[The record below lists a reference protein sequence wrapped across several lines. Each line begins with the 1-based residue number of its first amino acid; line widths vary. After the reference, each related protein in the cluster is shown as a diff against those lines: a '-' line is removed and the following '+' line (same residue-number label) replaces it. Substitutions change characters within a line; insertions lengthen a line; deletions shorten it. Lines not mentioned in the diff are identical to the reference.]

1 MEIIKRQISL
11 EDFKSHQH
19 SFIPFIGI
27 KYDGM
32 GNPIFPT
39 HGNWGEIP
47 YDIDICCC
55 RDYEKLKTYFGYEE
69 DDIEARVS
77 FSELVKKYRIL
88 KNVIDNAVYYERI
101 SKGGEKIVSV
111 FYPNLSEKY
120 HINIILPDEDTDS
133 NVFGVFNDTTFID
146 NGGLLMLN
154 FILRAFG
161 MFIVDWKYVGNNYVP
176 EIMYYTEIQDYLNKL
191 RILQKGEG
199 CCAVEEFE
207 MYGGNDF
214 LNYLGGKLHEIKTE
228 VDYWAK
234 SLYLINGEPVSPEM
248 SLTLSLKSDFYNIGI
263 YTVTEVEGK
272 TITGEGWVEDGEY
285 NIMEYSKLKYLR
297 HSKVSFCERIDENGH
312 VINYNEEL
320 PFILIEKSSGE
331 GFVAETPYKVGCPK
345 NISTEIEDGEVVNYG
360 DMIYRITTGET
371 SDLIEYVIGGRLV
384 EENGVWYYADA
395 DTKGYY
401 TGVRYSEN
409 TLFEYQDYSNN
420 PTLRYPLLKSDIEVN
435 AFNYPDLMENIS
447 RIKIYKI
454 NDESIVPAKFWMEEP
469 SDKMNNLVI
478 MEDYNFGK
486 TETIVENVDDIVID
500 RGYVSAFE
508 LHYKMGEINTMDD
521 IVNYS
526 NNIFGL

>member
-27 KYDGM
+27 DYDGM
-32 GNPIFPT
+32 GKPIFPT

-47 YDIDICCC
+47 YDIDICHC
-55 RDYEKLKTYFGYEE
+55 RDYETLKTYFGYREE
-69 DDIEARVS
+69 DTEARVS
-77 FSELVKKYRIL
+77 FRELVKKYRIL
-88 KNVIDNAVYYERI
+88 KNVIDNAVYYEKI
-101 SKGGEKIVSV
+101 SKGGEENVNV

-154 FILRAFG
+154 FIFRAFG
-161 MFIVDWKYVGNNYVP
+161 MFIVDGKYVGNNYVP

-199 CCAVEEFE
+199 CCVVEEFE

-263 YTVTEVEGK
+263 YTVTDEESG
-272 TITGEGWVEDGEY
+272 GESSWVKNEEY
-285 NIMEYSKLKYLR
+285 HTREQSKLKYLR
-297 HSKVSFCERIDENGH
+297 HSKVSYCEKIDENGV
-312 VINYNEEL
+312 VINYKEEL
-320 PFILIEKSSGE
+320 PVILIEKNNGE
-331 GFVAETPYKVGCPK
+331 GFIVETPYKVGYPK
-345 NISTEIEDGEVVNYG
+345 NISTEIEGDEIINYG
-360 DMIYRITTGET
+360 DMIYRITNGET
-371 SDLIEYVIGGRLV
+371 SDVIDYVIGGRIV
-384 EENGVWYYADA
+384 EENGIWRYAD
-395 DTKGYY
+395 DNLDEYY
-401 TGVRYSEN
+401 SGVRYSEVVP
-409 TLFEYQDYSNN
+409 FEYQDYSNN
-420 PTLRYPLLKSDIEVN
+420 LTLRYPMIKDGIEVN
-435 AFNYPDLMENIS
+435 AFKYPDLMTNASHVKVYNIT
-447 RIKIYKI
+447 
-454 NDESIVPAKFWMEEP
+454 DDAMTDVKFWLDEP

-478 MEDYNFGK
+478 MEDYNFGR
-486 TETIVENVDDIVID
+486 TEAIVENVDDIVID